1 MGFSPGPFAYAV
13 HVLLALILLLAAA
26 LPSCAQTLARPGQP
40 GSGLNADLWWRQAV
54 FYRFSDTPADYKSIA
69 AQLDAMHSLGVDA
82 LLVPMPAMPDPQA
95 PGPALDDFDE
105 LIHQAAQRGIRVLV
119 TFTAPSVTAD
129 LAPTAR
135 FWLSRG
141 VAGFHLITPPTV
153 SPQDTLSIVQAL
165 RKITNSVVG
174 QRIVLSSFNPGATP
188 APLSSSASHPS
199 SRGTSTPRANR
210 SGDSLSAQLQIDARM
225 SQLNLPDAAG
235 LRPLLAQSLATPNLL
250 LDFHPPA
257 TPPSSSDPLPALARA
272 TAAILLT
279 THSAALIDADLG
291 LEQPPASAPDT
302 TTPALP
308 QPPTLADW
316 YSKLSALHHGNP
328 TMRYGSV
335 TPLNFD
341 TQNALVWVIRPAS
354 NSALAPPVVVACN
367 LSSSPLQ
374 LSLAS
379 AIHSLNLRG
388 SYLLT
393 LLRSD
398 KAMGAQ
404 DLNSV
409 TLPPFAVYIGELH
422 R

>member
-1 MGFSPGPFAYAV
+1 MHRLS
-13 HVLLALILLLAAA
+13 LAALLLLAAA
-26 LPSCAQTLARPGQP
+26 CAAPAQTLARPGQP
-40 GSGLNADLWWRQAV
+40 GSGINADLWWKQAV
-54 FYRFSDTPADYKSIA
+54 FYRIAANSDSPTDYKSIA
-69 AQLDAMHSLGVDA
+69 ARIDALHSLGVDA
-82 LLVPMPAMPDPQA
+82 LLVPMPAMPSTQA

-105 LIHQAAQRGIRVLV
+105 LIHQSALRGIRVLI
-119 TFTAPSVTAD
+119 TFPAPSVTAG

-141 VAGFHLITPPTV
+141 VAGFHLVTPPSV
-153 SPQDTLSIVQAL
+153 SPQDSQSILQTLRQ
-165 RKITNSVVG
+165 ITGSAVG
-174 QRIVLSSFNPGATP
+174 SRIVISGFNPAASVAPAASRQPNRGASTHR
-188 APLSSSASHPS
+188 SS
-199 SRGTSTPRANR
+199 R
-210 SGDSLSAQLQIDARM
+210 SGDALSAQLQID
-225 SQLNLPDAAG
+225 SQLSQFDLPDAAS

-257 TPPSSSDPLPALARA
+257 PPPGSPDPYPALARSM
-272 TAAILLT
+272 AAILLT
-279 THSAALIDADLG
+279 THAAALIDADQG
-291 LEQPPASAPDT
+291 LNPAPATPPA
-302 TTPALP
+302 
-308 QPPTLADW
+308 PTLADW
-316 YSKLSALHHGNP
+316 YSKLSALHHGNA

-354 NSALAPPVVVACN
+354 NSGLAPPVVVACN
-367 LSSSPLQ
+367 LSSSPLR
-374 LSLAS
+374 LSLTS

-398 KAMGAQ
+398 QAMGAQ
-404 DLNSV
+404 DLGSV